1 LKKKG
6 SRKTMAQESR
16 SQGVSMDV
24 YQTSISYEG
33 QTSNA
38 VRGSIFSPEVEVTL
52 GITKPSREKNV
63 SPAELEGKSI
73 TVKMTTPLHLMEL
86 RLNRLAYEDMR
97 QSLLSDDHYRDKFVA
112 FVKGMLV
119 DSDLDKVAL
128 MNRVYE
134 KYGYITIFV
143 KKVERKEHVFEVP
156 SPELRK

>member
-1 LKKKG
+1 MSIKRVFPTRGRQVTLSEALYLALK
-6 SRKTMAQESR
+6 SR
-16 SQGVSMDV
+16 SRL
-24 YQTSISYEG
+24 EL
-33 QTSNA
+33 
-38 VRGSIFSPEVEVTL
+38 RSPL
-52 GITKPSREKNV
+52 AKKNV